1 MVKGSGQWW
10 IYFGWWWVVVG
21 PFWIVVGGGGF
32 ILVVVE
38 VDGIFR
44 VVVGD
49 GEYFLGG
56 SECWWVVVDGGG

>member
-1 MVKGSGQWW
+1 M
-10 IYFGWWWVVVG
+10 
-21 PFWIVVGGGGF
+21 VVGGEF
-32 ILVVVE
+32 ILGSGGLWSVMVGLFWWWWM